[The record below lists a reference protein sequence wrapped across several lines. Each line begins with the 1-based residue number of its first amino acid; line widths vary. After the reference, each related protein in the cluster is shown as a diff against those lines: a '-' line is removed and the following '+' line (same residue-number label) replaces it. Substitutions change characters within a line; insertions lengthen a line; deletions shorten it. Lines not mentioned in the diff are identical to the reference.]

1 MGSISV
7 HMMMRLSLAVLVSL
21 AFLLVAVPGVSAAYS
36 FTLVSS
42 ADEANI
48 GDAINFKGSVEG
60 LNTISV
66 YLFVTGPGLD
76 PNGATLENIR
86 IPAKGG
92 MITTVPVKLVD
103 NTWQYTWDT
112 AAFSDAMQPG
122 YYTVY
127 VVAAP
132 MGLGRLS
139 MSGEPFASK
148 TILFL
153 KTAQASTTPESP
165 LCPFVAIA
173 AIGMTLLGSATLTR
187 RNGEPE

>member
-1 MGSISV
+1 MGSL
-7 HMMMRLSLAVLVSL
+7 HKNMMMRLRFAVLVSL
-21 AFLLVAVPGVSAAYS
+21 ALLLFAVPWVSAAYS
-36 FTLVSS
+36 FNFSSS
-42 ADEANI
+42 ADSANI
-48 GDAINFKGSVEG
+48 GDSISFKGDITG

-86 IPAKGG
+86 VPASHG
-92 MITTVPVKLVD
+92 MFTTVPVKLVD

-112 AAFSDAMQPG
+112 SLFADAMQPG

-132 MGLGRLS
+132 MGLNRLS
-139 MSGEPFASK
+139 MSGEPFGSK

-153 KTAQASTTPESP
+153 KNEDATPTEQSP
-165 LCPFVAIA
+165 LYPIVAIA
-173 AIGMTLLGSATLTR
+173 AVTFTIFGSAALTR
-187 RNGEPE
+187 KNSL

>member
-1 MGSISV
+1 MDFISPN
-7 HMMMRLSLAVLVSL
+7 MMMRLSLAVLVSF
-21 AFLLVAVPGVSAAYS
+21 AFLLVAVPWVSAAYS
-36 FTLVSS
+36 FNFTSS
-42 ADEANI
+42 ADQANV
-48 GDAINFKGSVEG
+48 GDAINFKGSVQG

-86 IPAKGG
+86 VSSGGG
-92 MITTVPVKLVD
+92 MFTTVPVKLVD

-112 AAFSDAMQPG
+112 APFADVMQPG

-153 KTAQASTTPESP
+153 KTAQSNTTTESP
-165 LCPFVAIA
+165 LYPVVAIA
-173 AIGMTLLGSATLTR
+173 AVTLTMLGSATLAR
-187 RNGEPE
+187 RNRT

>member
-1 MGSISV
+1 MGSV
-7 HMMMRLSLAVLVSL
+7 RQNMMMRLSLAVLVTL
-21 AFLLVAVPGVSAAYS
+21 ALLLIVVPGVSAAYS
-36 FTLVSS
+36 FNFTSS
-42 ADEANI
+42 ADEANV
-48 GDAINFKGSVEG
+48 GDSINFKGSVQG

-86 IPAKGG
+86 VSSGGG
-92 MITTVPVKLVD
+92 MFTTVPVKLVD

-112 AAFSDAMQPG
+112 AGFADAMQPG

-153 KTAQASTTPESP
+153 KSAQTTSAAESP
-165 LCPFVAIA
+165 LYPVVAIA
-173 AIGMTLLGSATLTR
+173 AITLTVLGSATLTR
-187 RNGEPE
+187 RKRT